1 MCLEDQP
8 VSHYELR
15 DISDRLAR
23 SKDAEAVAQEFL
35 GALQTAHP
43 TWHSTLA
50 FYEISRDALVKLY
63 EREREQFRSRDIKVM
78 VDQLPARMIRNF
90 FHPNAAIEPHGR
102 HAPPGG
108 VQTPPMFEPDLNDA
122 VLLRALLPVA
132 TWQSAICLPLSD
144 RGEMLAVLTI
154 VSPKKGA
161 FGPATLEEIA
171 PLKSMAAFALAERLH
186 LATHAAIEPDPDA
199 ARRAAAEFQERVE
212 QLSIHARELE
222 EASESKDAEMRRL
235 TQQLSGLDK
244 HSNEYLDE
252 LQRVKAALE
261 GLEARS
267 SLASLGLSEASA
279 QLELAREQLG
289 RQRRTQD
296 FLRQVFDSL
305 AEEHDPRRFPGKVVG
320 WLTEQFEV
328 ERCSVMLIDRSGYLM
343 RIAEQE
349 GIPADVAERV
359 RVRVG
364 QGVSGWVAQHR
375 KPLFVRQPDDAPP
388 DVSRNKNETYRSE
401 SFICVPIIF
410 NGRCTGVLN
419 LTNRK
424 DGTAFNDADLDRAM
438 LAAGVFAITLGANE
452 AVRRA
457 LAWAA

>member
-1 MCLEDQP
+1 M
-8 VSHYELR
+8 SHYELR

-23 SKDAEAVAQEFL
+23 SKDAEAVAHEFL

-43 TWHSTLA
+43 TWNATLA

-63 EREREQFRSRDIKVM
+63 ERERDQFRSRDIKVL
-78 VDQLPARMIRNF
+78 VDQLPPRMIRNF

-132 TWQSAICLPLSD
+132 TWQSAICLPLAD
-144 RGEMLAVLTI
+144 RGEMLAILTI

-161 FGPATLEEIA
+161 FGPKTIDDIA
-171 PLKSMAAFALAERLH
+171 PLKTMAAFALAERLH
-186 LATHAAIEPDPDA
+186 LATHTAIEPDPQA
-199 ARRAAAEFQERVE
+199 ASRAAAEFQERVE

-222 EASESKDAEMRRL
+222 EVSEKKQAEVRHL
-235 TQQLSGLDK
+235 TEQLGGPDK
-244 HSNEYLDE
+244 HSHDYRDE
-252 LQRVKAALE
+252 LQRVKSVLE
-261 GLEARS
+261 DMEARS
-267 SLASLGLSEASA
+267 ARASVGLSEASA

-289 RQRRTQD
+289 EQRRTQD
-296 FLRQVFDSL
+296 FLRQVFASL
-305 AEEHDPRRFPGKVVG
+305 ADEHDPRQFPGKVVG
-320 WLTEQFEV
+320 WLTEQFGV

-343 RIAEQE
+343 RIAEQH
-349 GIPADVAERV
+349 GIPPEVAERV

-375 KPLFVRQPDDAPP
+375 KPLFVRQPEDAPA
-388 DVSRNKNETYRSE
+388 DVSRNADETYRNE

-419 LTNRK
+419 LTNRS
-424 DGTAFNDADLDRAM
+424 DGLPFNDADLERAV

-452 AVRRA
+452 VVRRA
-457 LAWAA
+457 MAWAA

>member
-1 MCLEDQP
+1 MSNTAAAGVFRRAP
-8 VSHYELR
+8 GR
-15 DISDRLAR
+15 
-23 SKDAEAVAQEFL
+23 AV
-35 GALQTAHP
+35 
-43 TWHSTLA
+43 
-50 FYEISRDALVKLY
+50 
-63 EREREQFRSRDIKVM
+63 
-78 VDQLPARMIRNF
+78 
-90 FHPNAAIEPHGR
+90 
-102 HAPPGG
+102 
-108 VQTPPMFEPDLNDA
+108 
-122 VLLRALLPVA
+122 RAL
-132 TWQSAICLPLSD
+132 
-144 RGEMLAVLTI
+144 R
-154 VSPKKGA
+154 
-161 FGPATLEEIA
+161 EEIA
-171 PLKSMAAFALAERLH
+171 PLQSMAAFALAERLH

-222 EASESKDAEMRRL
+222 VASESKDAEMRRL

-349 GIPADVAERV
+349 GIPAAVAERV

-388 DVSRNKNETYRSE
+388 EVSRNKNETYRSE